1 MASRTRWLAVAAVG
15 VAVLVALLI
24 WRGCRDGRMAADAPQ
39 DFGVGSVPVT
49 SPDLAVSDAL
59 VRGTVH
65 PDYTDWSCVLEC
77 REPEGCHAEVQLTIT
92 YLSGGDEHDVKLGGR
107 LDAAMGETVRL
118 GRAQRPPTAVDEVKL
133 VILEVATTY
142 RPGGPRPTPRI

>member
-39 DFGVGSVPVT
+39 DFGAGGVPVT

-65 PDYTDWSCVLEC
+65 PDYTDWSCILEC

-92 YLSGGDEHDVKLGGR
+92 YLSGGDELDVKLGGR

-133 VILEVATTY
+133 VTLEVATTY